1 MTFQS
6 RHRPRSINDL
16 VFADPLVAGVVQLY
30 ATQRPSKP
38 LLLYGPPGTGKSEA
52 LRLIALAQFAKAGIE
67 TQDFVINGGDTY
79 RDLFNTMLNMAQW
92 QFWPAGTPSLIV
104 IDEIDEI
111 EDKHRGKL
119 RSFIEAHPSVQILA
133 STNYFNALSP
143 ALKSRMRCVQV
154 LPPTGSDWAARAH
167 AILTAEGASISINV
181 VQGLL
186 KNFTGDS
193 RDLVDYLEE
202 LVLMG
207 LSSITPPP
215 APHSAAISGSPTS
228 SSSSLASPPLPSATT
243 PSPSPQPQTP

>member
-30 ATQRPSKP
+30 AFQRPSKP

-79 RDLFNTMLNMAQW
+79 RDLFTTMLNMAQW
-92 QFWPAGTPSLIV
+92 QLWPAGTPSLIV